1 MLTRIY
7 LSYII
12 KQKGVFYMTND
23 LKTRERLTTT
33 VNIEVA
39 KILRD
44 LSKETMI
51 PISKLVEKA
60 LISLLQEY
68 GKSFDPK

>member
-1 MLTRIY
+1 
-7 LSYII
+7 
-12 KQKGVFYMTND
+12 MTND